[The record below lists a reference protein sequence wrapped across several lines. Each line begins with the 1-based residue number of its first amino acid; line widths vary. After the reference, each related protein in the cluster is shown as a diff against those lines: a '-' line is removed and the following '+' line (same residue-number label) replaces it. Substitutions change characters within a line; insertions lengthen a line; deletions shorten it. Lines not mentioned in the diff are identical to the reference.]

1 MKSQA
6 LIHIPLALGFKHKL
20 REFRTDL
27 DSAHNL
33 SWKLLLFLLSVALL
47 DGRFRYGR
55 VHYIGNKTC
64 WTPPLAGQNAQ
75 LFTHTQLCQTLRTI
89 KRFLR
94 STRSAV
100 RQKQAL
106 KCSSNWYNTTQ
117 YHTGSKYVCAQP
129 YSFTNHHPHGSGQSC
144 FHHEN
149 QFIRIVACWI
159 HKTSSDALDTS
170 RNLNMTPN
178 EPSWLCDIN
187 QAFISNEKM

>member
-20 REFRTDL
+20 REFRTGL

-47 DGRFRYGR
+47 DGRFRYGI

-89 KRFLR
+89 KRFLK
-94 STRSAV
+94 STHSAV

-106 KCSSNWYNTTQ
+106 KCSSNWHNTSQ
-117 YHTGSKYVCAQP
+117 AVRR
-129 YSFTNHHPHGSGQSC
+129 HGMSVPS
-144 FHHEN
+144 HN
-149 QFIRIVACWI
+149 LSRTTILM
-159 HKTSSDALDTS
+159 ALDNPVS
-170 RNLNMTPN
+170 IMK
-178 EPSWLCDIN
+178 IN
-187 QAFISNEKM
+187 SFA